1 MPQANRSCIPHLY
14 PQFGYIKTGGV
25 KAFGSKTNCFILS
38 LQCKRFLL
46 IQPAFNTLHAGNKIQ
61 YGERNDTC
69 STSDQVRINFSNHQ
83 YWSILQPSGNWTAC
97 QLACRSGNAPAMICV
112 PAWRKTTS
120 DLAERTQQC

>member
-46 IQPAFNTLHAGNKIQ
+46 IQPAFNTLHAGSKIQ

-69 STSDQVRINFSNHQ
+69 STSDQARKKSAIINTGQ
-83 YWSILQPSGNWTAC
+83 YCSHREIGQLVNLPVDLETRQP
-97 QLACRSGNAPAMICV
+97 
-112 PAWRKTTS
+112 
-120 DLAERTQQC
+120 